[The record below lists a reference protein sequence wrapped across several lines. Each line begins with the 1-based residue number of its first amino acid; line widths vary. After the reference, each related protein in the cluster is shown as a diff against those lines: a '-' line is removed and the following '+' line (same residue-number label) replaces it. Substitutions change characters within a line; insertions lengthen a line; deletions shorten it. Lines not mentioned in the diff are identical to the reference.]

1 MSSNRLLFLGSL
13 VNRAFQNRVV
23 AKFIVILLSREKRIN
38 EKIYKPP
45 VCNDWWLVFLKNNV
59 DNHLEYYY
67 NYS

>member
-1 MSSNRLLFLGSL
+1 MRG
-13 VNRAFQNRVV
+13 RKMV
-23 AKFIVILLSREKRIN
+23 AKFIVILLSRGKRIN
-38 EKIYKPP
+38 EKIHKPP